1 VITPGGMILV
11 SPKMVETT
19 DVLSIVAR
27 DRSAMCFTLIMFG
40 KNHYRCEITGP
51 ARAELD
57 DAYVFNSGNVT
68 LRFRLRGTDEVQVEP
83 LGDRNRNRCGWL
95 GKIEPSVF
103 TTQKGA
109 R

>member
-27 DRSAMCFTLIMFG
+27 DRSAMCFTLIILG
-40 KNHYRCEITGP
+40 KNHYRCEITGV
-51 ARAELD
+51 ARAESD
-57 DAYVFNSGNVT
+57 DYVFNSGTVT
-68 LRFRLRGTDEVQVEP
+68 LRFRFRGTDEVQVEP
-83 LGDRNRNRCGWL
+83 LSDRNRNRCGWL
-95 GKIEPSVF
+95 GKIEPSEF
-103 TTQKGA
+103 TRQKGA